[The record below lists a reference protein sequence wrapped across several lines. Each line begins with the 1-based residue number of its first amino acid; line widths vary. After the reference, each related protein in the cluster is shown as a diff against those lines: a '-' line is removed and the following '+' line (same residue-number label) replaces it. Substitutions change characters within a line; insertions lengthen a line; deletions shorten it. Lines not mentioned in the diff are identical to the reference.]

1 MHTDPKIK
9 LENSIG
15 NVFLNVLTFN
25 NFWFSIAELVIFSS
39 NEYKVNDFF
48 QFFESYI
55 ERSELRIFTNLLKNL
70 SMTTDVK

>member
-9 LENSIG
+9 LENAIG
-15 NVFLNVLTFN
+15 NVSLNALTFN
-25 NFWFSIAELVIFSS
+25 NIWFSIAELVIFSS

-55 ERSELRIFTNLLKNL
+55 ERSELRIFTNLRKNL
-70 SMTTDVK
+70 SMN